1 MELGLSTKILGVGA
15 RAMRFVVEESSVR
28 SRSGEK
34 KPQIPP
40 LRCAPVGMTILRAA
54 LSSGICSAGGRVTA
68 GPLRCAPV
76 GMTILRAA
84 LSSGICSAGA
94 EGNRRSLHCA
104 ALRSG

>member
-15 RAMRFVVEESSVR
+15 R
-28 SRSGEK
+28 G
-34 KPQIPP
+34 
-40 LRCAPVGMTILRAA
+40 CALLWMRAA
-54 LSSGICSAGGRVTA
+54 FAAVPGKRNRRS
-68 GPLRCAPV
+68 LRCAPV

-94 EGNRRSLHCA
+94 EGNRRSLHYA

>member
-15 RAMRFVVEESSVR
+15 RGCALLWMRAAFAAVPGKRNRR
-28 SRSGEK
+28 S
-34 KPQIPP
+34 